1 MRLLCER
8 RSVEFLQ
15 VPPEVTV
22 ELLQAE
28 IVHFLHVVKEA
39 LLQNADGIFNGTL
52 VLRLPHLG
60 RENHCVVVLRPF
72 CVVLVQLRLDP
83 VPVRND
89 SLLAVVANDQGR
101 DTSKIRQGVVVDLD
115 PLRLLCGYHPLSVDV
130 LRVRENGDEDHDLYD
145 FSGEPI
151 YQMKGLPGKVHFHLL
166 ANDSIEMQRL
176 FVLLAPFGVILAKL
190 PVGIEFQ
197 PIVPAH
203 LGIPV
208 PENDQRH
215 VLPGRHFLFNGGVV
229 RQFVAEISASEC
241 RSLPVDR
248 FGDPV
253 IRNSFREWEVK
264 CRACFE
270 CPEKFIDTGFADSE
284 RFSDL
289 PAAHAQCEMSGDDV
303 FVI

>member
-1 MRLLCER
+1 MAAAGGPRPLADQSSFLGEDPYRGSGGTNQHFFVEVSTVYTVVGVVKAHVVIRGHLCDPALHVFIRSRRQRHELPAFLFPIIPPAMRLLCER

-39 LLQNADGIFNGTL
+39 LLQNADDIFNGTL

-72 CVVLVQLRLDP
+72 CVVFVQLRLDP

-101 DTSKIRQGVVVDLD
+101 DTSKILQGVVVDLD
-115 PLRLLCGYHPLSVDV
+115 PLRLLCGYHPFSVDV
-130 LRVRENGDEDHDLYD
+130 LGVRENGNEDYDLYD
-145 FSGEPI
+145 FSGEPFH
-151 YQMKGLPGKVHFHLL
+151 QMKGFPGKVYFHFL
-166 ANDSIEMQRL
+166 ANDGVKMQRL
-176 FVLLAPFGVILAKL
+176 FVLLAPLGVILAEL

-215 VLPGRHFLFNGGVV
+215 VLPG
-229 RQFVAEISASEC
+229 
-241 RSLPVDR
+241 
-248 FGDPV
+248 
-253 IRNSFREWEVK
+253 
-264 CRACFE
+264 
-270 CPEKFIDTGFADSE
+270 
-284 RFSDL
+284 
-289 PAAHAQCEMSGDDV
+289 
-303 FVI
+303 